1 MEEIYQAIEERI
13 RAAGYTGEVDGRE
26 IYDDICDQIEDKE
39 NGEYLLMSKRTD
51 DVWYEYSLQIH
62 DEDFNLSVLTIHAG
76 DAVYRVDFDT

>member
-1 MEEIYQAIEERI
+1 MDEIYQAIEERI

>member
-1 MEEIYQAIEERI
+1 MDEIYQAIEERI

-51 DVWYEYSLQIH
+51 DVWYEYCLQIH

>member
-1 MEEIYQAIEERI
+1 MDEIYQAIEDKI

-76 DAVYRVDFDT
+76 DAVYRIDFDD